1 MKNLNRFG
9 LLAAALL
16 LSLASHAADNAAGNG
31 KDIEVSAA
39 WVRATAPGQDTAG
52 VDMTITSKH
61 AARLVGVSSPVAKSA
76 ELHSMMNMAGMMEM
90 REVDAVDLPSGK
102 PVNLGASGYHV
113 MLNQLKAPLKEG
125 DSVPLIL
132 SIMVGENEMVK
143 IRTTAEVR
151 SLHTSGGH
159 TQGGGPDLNY

>member
-16 LSLASHAADNAAGNG
+16 LSIASHAADNG
-31 KDIEVSAA
+31 KDIEISAA

-132 SIMVGENEMVK
+132 SIMVGENELVR

-151 SLHTSGGH
+151 SLHASSGH
-159 TQGGGPDLNY
+159 TQGGGQDLNY